1 MTIQEGAV
9 TWLADSRYRLSWNF
23 PSPLALTMYWLYK
36 AELIPRHASGKTKAA
51 EVGLAALGWVA
62 SFTPRRLLEL
72 FGSIPSAEADAN
84 YSRLLAK
91 SVAAAP

>member
-9 TWLADSRYRLSWNF
+9 TWLADSRCRHSWNF
-23 PSPLALTMYWLYK
+23 LSPLALTIKCSK
-36 AELIPRHASGKTKAA
+36 AELIPRHTSGQTKAA
-51 EVGLAALGWVA
+51 VELAALGWVA

-72 FGSIPSAEADAN
+72 FGYIPPAEADAN

>member
-9 TWLADSRYRLSWNF
+9 TWLADSRCRLSWNF
-23 PSPLALTMYWLYK
+23 PSPLALTIYWLCK
-36 AELIPRHASGKTKAA
+36 TKLIPRHASGKTKAA
-51 EVGLAALGWVA
+51 VVGLAVLGWVA
-62 SFTPRRLLEL
+62 SFIPRRLLEL
-72 FGSIPSAEADAN
+72 FGYIPPAEADAN